1 MIDIVFATCTTR
13 TIASWEELSALCRTF
28 AIGDWIFRGHVNG
41 AHQLIPAI
49 GRVGARRSLSGSV
62 LPYDRAQAEE
72 LLRLF
77 KLHAHPHVGLA
88 HDVDDLQWW
97 ALGRHHGLPT
107 PFLDWTTSFLIAAY
121 FACKGGGMSD
131 GNRTRAA
138 IYAVKQPK
146 LVDTYADAINAPEVV
161 AYLPPHVSPR
171 IGAQSALLTFHPR
184 PDIPWSPEE
193 IQKIWI
199 PSDQAIAIKVILTRA
214 GIHEASIQ
222 PGLDGVA
229 QYLGWLYKREFLRQI
244 SDPQGENDAIAYT
257 GENAAGGRGYVSLV
271 QDGATASDRVEP

>member
-1 MIDIVFATCTTR
+1 VIDIVFATCTTR

-107 PFLDWTTSFLIAAY
+107 PF
-121 FACKGGGMSD
+121 
-131 GNRTRAA
+131 
-138 IYAVKQPK
+138 
-146 LVDTYADAINAPEVV
+146 
-161 AYLPPHVSPR
+161 
-171 IGAQSALLTFHPR
+171 HPR